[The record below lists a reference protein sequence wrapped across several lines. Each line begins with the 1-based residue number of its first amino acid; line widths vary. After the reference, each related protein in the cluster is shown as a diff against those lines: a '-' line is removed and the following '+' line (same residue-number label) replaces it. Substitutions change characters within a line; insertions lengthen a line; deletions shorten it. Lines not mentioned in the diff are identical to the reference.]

1 MDRPR
6 FKEELKSV
14 IEEYLKDKNIELVDL
29 IFRPEGGNLVL
40 RILVDKPEGGIS
52 LEECALLNEAISMML
67 DERNLLQERYILE
80 VSSPGIDR
88 PLVTKNDFSRCIYRK
103 VKIFLKE
110 PINGVWEPEG
120 TITNVT
126 DIAVYLEMEG
136 QSLEVPL
143 AKINRAKQII

>member
-1 MDRPR
+1 VDRTR
-6 FKEELKSV
+6 LKEELKAV

-40 RILVDKPEGGIS
+40 RILVDKPEGGIN

-67 DERNLLQERYILE
+67 DEKGLLQDRYILE

-88 PLVTKNDFSRCIYRK
+88 PLANKNDFSRCIFRN

-110 PINGVWEPEG
+110 PINGMWEPEG
-120 TITNVT
+120 VISSVT
-126 DIAVYLEMEG
+126 DAAVFLEMDG
-136 QSLEVPL
+136 QNLEVPFS
-143 AKINRAKQII
+143 KINRAKQII